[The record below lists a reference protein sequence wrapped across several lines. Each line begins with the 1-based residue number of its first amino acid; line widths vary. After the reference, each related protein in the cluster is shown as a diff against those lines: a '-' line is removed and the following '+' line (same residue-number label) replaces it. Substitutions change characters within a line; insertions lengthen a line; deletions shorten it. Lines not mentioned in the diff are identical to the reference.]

1 MQTHA
6 TQVLVIGAGPVGL
19 SLAIELGARGIAV
32 TLVEQRLRTGPQ
44 PRAKTTNAR
53 SMQHMRRWGIADDL
67 RAAAPLPYDYPT
79 DIVFTTALFGRTL
92 AVIENAFEGAKRRDE
107 RFPEPAQWVPQYIVE
122 KVLHEKIASLPTVR
136 LLAGTELA
144 EFTQGP
150 GGIVATIHELASG
163 TRATI
168 RADYLVGADGARSRV
183 RAIMGVKMQGDHA
196 FAHNYNLIVRIP
208 ELVHT
213 PPARRAIMYWV
224 VNPQAPGVLSPL
236 DGHDIWAFGMLLPP
250 GMKEISDDEV
260 KRSIDAAVGRPV
272 AAQIIERDL
281 WAAHRLIAER
291 YRDRRAFLAG
301 DACHLHPPFG
311 GYGMNLGIADG
322 VDLGWKLSAVLGGW
336 GGDTLLDSYEQER
349 RPVHQRTIAEAMTNY
364 GTLPTHLLQENLD
377 ADSPEGERARRDIA
391 NAITAAKTRE
401 FKTLG
406 VVLGS
411 RYEDSP
417 IVVSDGGAPPA
428 EHHANFE
435 PSAHP
440 GCLAPHGWLDDGSS
454 LYDHFG
460 PGFCLLLLTDAGA
473 AGADEIARAADAA
486 GMPLKLLDL
495 RGTALAQLYQA
506 PLALIRPDQHVAWRG
521 AAADAAALIDTVRGI
536 ATAET
541 KTRRIHA

>member
-1 MQTHA
+1 
-6 TQVLVIGAGPVGL
+6 
-19 SLAIELGARGIAV
+19 
-32 TLVEQRLRTGPQ
+32 
-44 PRAKTTNAR
+44 
-53 SMQHMRRWGIADDL
+53 
-67 RAAAPLPYDYPT
+67 
-79 DIVFTTALFGRTL
+79 
-92 AVIENAFEGAKRRDE
+92 
-107 RFPEPAQWVPQYIVE
+107 
-122 KVLHEKIASLPTVR
+122 VR
-136 LLAGTELA
+136 LLAGTEL
-144 EFTQGP
+144 EVFTQGP
-150 GGIVATIHELASG
+150 GGISARVHELASG
-163 TRATI
+163 TRATL

-183 RAIMGVKMQGDHA
+183 RAVMGVKMQGDHA

-250 GMKEISDDEV
+250 GVKDISDNEV

-272 AAQIIERDL
+272 ASEIIERDL

-322 VDLGWKLSAVLGGW
+322 VDLGWKLAAVLSGW
-336 GGDTLLDSYEQER
+336 GGEALLDSYEQER

-377 ADSPEGERARRDIA
+377 ADSPAGERARLDIR

-411 RYEDSP
+411 RYEASP
-417 IVVSDGGAPPA
+417 TIVSDGSPAPA

-440 GCLAPHGWLDDGSS
+440 GCLAPHAWLDDGSS

-460 PGFCLLLLTDAGA
+460 PGYSLLLLADAGA
-473 AGADEIARAADAA
+473 ACAEEIARAADAA

-521 AAADAAALIDTVRGI
+521 SRTDAAALIDTVRGI
-536 ATAET
+536 AKAEA